1 MEAVDLPL
9 ALSYLSVT
17 VYLLAFGL
25 WVAAYVDTPRRAAM
39 LARIY
44 VGVATIF
51 ALLSSAALFV
61 SFPGSSLLILPD
73 GERARGLFG
82 DPNVYGPVPGAGGRD
97 RAAGAAEPA
106 PAPARPAA
114 KLLMMLVLCTG
125 VVFSFSRAA
134 WLNLAVAIAVMM
146 FIQPLRRGGGT
157 RATMTLILVIVGM
170 AGITAAVSF
179 TDSGEFLRER
189 AQFQSYDSDRFG
201 AQAGGIKL
209 GERHPAGIGP
219 GQFEIYEPISAHST
233 YVRAVAEE
241 GAVGLMVLIAHPRR
255 DAAAR
260 PAQRRAGP

>member
-1 MEAVDLPL
+1 M
-9 ALSYLSVT
+9 
-17 VYLLAFGL
+17 
-25 WVAAYVDTPRRAAM
+25 
-39 LARIY
+39 
-44 VGVATIF
+44 
-51 ALLSSAALFV
+51 
-61 SFPGSSLLILPD
+61 
-73 GERARGLFG
+73 
-82 DPNVYGPVPGAGGRD
+82 
-97 RAAGAAEPA
+97 
-106 PAPARPAA
+106 PAA
-114 KLLMMLVLCTG
+114 AIVLQELLNPRLLRAGRTTKLLMMLVLCSG

-189 AQFQSYDSDRFG
+189 ARFQSYDSDRFG

-241 GAVGLMVLIAHPRR
+241 GAVGLIVLIAILGGTLLLALLNAVLGRDTWGIGSTALLAIWCGLLANSFFIDTLHWRHLWLFAGLIWGGAVLERR
-255 DAAAR
+255 VGRTGQVPSATGALGAK
-260 PAQRRAGP
+260 